1 MRRGGIDVAGLPVTV
16 MGLGL
21 FGGGATVA
29 RHLARRGARVTVTD
43 QRNAAELAPAL
54 RAIADLDLRLVL
66 GEHRTEDFTR
76 AGLVVANPAVSPRS
90 PYLAAAREAGV
101 PITSE
106 TALFLESCDARVIAV
121 TGTQGKSSTCNT
133 LHQLLLRAGLR
144 AHLGG
149 NIGRS
154 LLEEAELMQ
163 RDDLVVLEISSY
175 QLEMLPAALGR
186 DGERPRV
193 DAVSCVNVLADHLE
207 RHGTL
212 EAYAAAKERIVEL
225 VRDTGGCAVLPA
237 DDPWT
242 RRWSVRGARRVDAWL
257 ATPATSG
264 LHVQGGAFRMDD
276 EELGRVEELRLP
288 GAFQRANTLLSLGLA
303 RLAGASAAALREAV
317 PELRALPHRLESL
330 GLVDGHRVVDN
341 GVSTT
346 PDSTISAV
354 RSMNPGFT
362 LLMGGMPKAL
372 PLDELVDVCRG
383 RVRRIVVFGA
393 AGERFAAPF
402 RAAGIE
408 TNVVPDVR
416 AAVEIAFATMLAGEE
431 LLFSPAC
438 ASFDAYLN
446 FRERALDFRSALPRG
461 DVAPQAHPTAFS
473 ATTRSLD
480 GVAGRGY
487 S

>member
-1 MRRGGIDVAGLPVTV
+1 MRSGGIDVAGLPVTV

-43 QRNAAELAPAL
+43 QRNAQELAPAL
-54 RAIADLDLRLVL
+54 REIADLDLRLVL

-76 AGLVVANPAVSPRS
+76 TGLVVANPAVSPRS
-90 PYLAAAREAGV
+90 PYLTAAREAGV

-133 LHQLLLRAGLR
+133 LHQLLVRAGLR

-154 LLEEAELMQ
+154 LLEEAEVMQ
-163 RDDLVVLEISSY
+163 RDDLVVLEVSSY
-175 QLEMLPAALGR
+175 QLEMLPPALGR

-225 VRDTGGCAVLPA
+225 VRDSGGCAVLPA

-242 RRWSVRGARRVDAWL
+242 RRWNVRGARRVDAWL
-257 ATPATSG
+257 TTPATSG
-264 LHVQGGAFRMDD
+264 LHRRDGAFHLDD
-276 EELGRVEELRLP
+276 EELGHVDELQLP
-288 GAFQRANTLLSLGLA
+288 GAFQRANTLISLGLA
-303 RLAGASAAALREAV
+303 RLAGASPQALRAAV

-330 GLVDGHRVVDN
+330 GLFEGHRVVDN

-362 LLMGGMPKAL
+362 VLMGGKPKSL
-372 PLDELVDVCRG
+372 PLDELVETCRG
-383 RVRRIVVFGA
+383 RARRIIVFGA
-393 AGERFAAPF
+393 AGEAFAAPF
-402 RAAGIE
+402 REAGID
-408 TNVVPDVR
+408 TSVAPDVR
-416 AAVEIAFATMLAGEE
+416 GAVELAFATMLAGEE

-446 FRERALDFRSALPRG
+446 FRERALDFRAALPR
-461 DVAPQAHPTAFS
+461 DAENAQAPRPGFS
-473 ATTRSLD
+473 ASARSLD